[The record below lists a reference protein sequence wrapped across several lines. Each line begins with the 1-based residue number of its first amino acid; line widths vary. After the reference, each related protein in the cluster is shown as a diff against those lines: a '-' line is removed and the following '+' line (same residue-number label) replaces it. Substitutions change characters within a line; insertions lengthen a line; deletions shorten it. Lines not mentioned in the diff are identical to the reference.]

1 MKRNTILIVDDEQKY
16 VEMLARR
23 LELRGLK
30 CSFCFDGQ
38 SGIQMITDNTYD
50 LVILD
55 LRLPDMYGTEV
66 LIEMKKIRKN
76 IKILI
81 LTGHGSDEDRAQ
93 CMASGAFE
101 FMRKP
106 LEIERL
112 LSIMTKI
119 NEVNE

>member
-1 MKRNTILIVDDEQKY
+1 MKHNTILIVDDEQKY

-30 CSFCFDGQ
+30 CSYCFNGNDG
-38 SGIQMITDNTYD
+38 IRMITDNYYN

-55 LRLPDMYGTEV
+55 LRLPDLYGTEV
-66 LIEMKKIRKN
+66 LIEMRKIRPD

-81 LTGHGSDEDRAQ
+81 LTGHGSDKDRED
-93 CMASGAFE
+93 CMASGAFS

-106 LEIERL
+106 LDIEQL
-112 LSIMTKI
+112 MTIMTQI
-119 NEVNE
+119 NEVEE